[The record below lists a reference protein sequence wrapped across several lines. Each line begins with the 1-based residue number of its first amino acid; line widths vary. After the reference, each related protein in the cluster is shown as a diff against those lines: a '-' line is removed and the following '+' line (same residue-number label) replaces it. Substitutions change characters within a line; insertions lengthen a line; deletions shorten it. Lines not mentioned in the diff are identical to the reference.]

1 MTSIIKV
8 GIAGTGSHL
17 PERVMSNDDYAL
29 ILDTSD
35 EWIAQRTGI
44 RERRFAAE
52 GECTSDLA
60 YEAAKLALKDAGVEA
75 ADLDLIVVGTVTPD
89 QHLPTVSCQLQDR
102 LGSSKAMA
110 FDVGA
115 ACSGFMVALDT
126 AASFVA
132 TGRATN
138 ALVIGAEVLSRWI
151 DMKDRGSCILFG
163 DGAGAVILQPH
174 DVCGSGE
181 ILNSCLGA
189 DGSGYEFIQAAHG
202 GGRIRPYD
210 DNYDPDLDNILLRG
224 RDVYRFAVNK
234 MTEVIEAMCE
244 GYDRDDIALLVPH
257 QVNQRIIESALAKL
271 EWDPAR
277 CVVNIDKYGN
287 TSAASV
293 PIALDEACRE
303 GRLKSGD
310 LAVLVAFG
318 AGLTWGGALVRW

>member
-1 MTSIIKV
+1 MTSIIQV
-8 GIAGTGSHL
+8 GIAGTGSHV
-17 PERVMSNDDYAL
+17 PERVMSNDDFAR
-29 ILDTSD
+29 IIDTSD

-52 GECTSDLA
+52 GECTSDLS
-60 YEAAKLALKDAGVEA
+60 YEAAKLALKDAGLEA

-89 QHLPTVSCQLQDR
+89 QHLPTVSCQLQER
-102 LGSSKAMA
+102 LGVGKAMA

-115 ACSGFMVALDT
+115 ACSGFVVALDT

-151 DMKDRGSCILFG
+151 NMKDRGSCILFG

-174 DVCGSGE
+174 DVCGRGE

-189 DGSGYEFIQAAHG
+189 DGSGYEFIQAPHG
-202 GGRIRPYD
+202 GGRVRPFD
-210 DNYDPDLDNILLRG
+210 EDYDPALDNIMLRG
-224 RDVYRFAVNK
+224 RDVYRFAVSK

-244 GYDRDDIALLVPH
+244 GYDREDIALLIPH